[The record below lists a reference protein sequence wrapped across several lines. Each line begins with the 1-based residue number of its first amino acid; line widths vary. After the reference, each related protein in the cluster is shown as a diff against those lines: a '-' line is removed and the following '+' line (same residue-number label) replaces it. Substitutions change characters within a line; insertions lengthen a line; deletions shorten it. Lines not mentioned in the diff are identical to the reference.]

1 MGTIGEWIGVFIMAT
16 IWAIFLAAKVPL
28 KNDSE
33 KNEPSNL
40 LWIGCSL
47 AAFAIG
53 MVVSFGT
60 MVLQRPLIFLFLPAV
75 GGGVLL
81 YSRPLSR
88 ANQPSNPN
96 WTMRWVLAILATGM
110 WLALDKQGVRSPL
123 ALITF
128 PAFASAM
135 LYSWIVDYKAKRELQ
150 ARGSTTNPVSHN
162 LD

>member
-1 MGTIGEWIGVFIMAT
+1 MGTIGEWIGVLLMAS

-28 KNDSE
+28 KSETE
-33 KNEPSNL
+33 KNDPSNL

-47 AAFAIG
+47 AALAIG
-53 MVVSFGT
+53 MVISFGT
-60 MVLQRPLIFLFLPAV
+60 MVLLRPLIFLFIPAV

-88 ANQPSNPN
+88 ANHPTNPN

-110 WLALDKQGVRSPL
+110 WLALDKRSVRSPL
-123 ALITF
+123 ALITL
-128 PAFASAM
+128 PALASAM
-135 LYSWIVDYKAKRELQ
+135 LYSWIVDCKTNRTLQ
-150 ARGSTTNPVSHN
+150 AQGNAANPVSPK